1 MTKKRIKI
9 SSAKAKGR
17 NLQNYTAQKI
27 AEVTGLKVE
36 KDGDIEGRQMGSSGA
51 DVILRGKAKELFPF
65 DTECFSEDTL
75 VLTKEGYK
83 PIYKITVGEKVLSSK
98 GRFREVTNI
107 FSKQVDSFVMLKSN
121 ITSEPISVT
130 ENHPFETF
138 NKEFKNTL
146 SLDYTSSFFTGKN
159 EYNLA
164 ISKFL
169 LPKRI
174 FKAKILK
181 DHKHILCA
189 CGCGTIL
196 DRYGSRGRERRFK
209 VGHSGSM
216 STVILPKS
224 VDIDTDLMYL
234 FGWYIAE
241 GNATNDKVCWTLGL
255 HELNYATKLVEI
267 IHKKFGIKASLTQKK
282 STCLVIACSKLLSNF
297 FKQLFNTGSPNKK
310 MGKLI
315 FLKKELIS
323 SLLRY
328 YFCGDGCVRENFA
341 RCETVSRTLAYEIHF
356 SLLRLGILSKISI
369 ARKVS
374 KTSSNIR
381 KNNLYSVQIS
391 KSSLSRFKKLMNG
404 EDWRYT
410 KFELNFNDLN
420 QIYDFKNGRIYSKV
434 ENKIFNKKSI
444 KVYNLEIKED
454 ETYIIQGGIIVHNCK
469 ARAKIAIYDFIKQAI
484 SNCKSGRD
492 WLLILKKDRDIP
504 VVVMDA
510 EVFFKLYKKIIGK
523 AEILDLT
530 IRCGNDKCKYYD
542 PDEKNEH
549 CGGHGIRYDGHL
561 CSNFKKEIA

>member
-1 MTKKRIKI
+1 
-9 SSAKAKGR
+9 
-17 NLQNYTAQKI
+17 
-27 AEVTGLKVE
+27 
-36 KDGDIEGRQMGSSGA
+36 
-51 DVILRGKAKELFPF
+51 
-65 DTECFSEDTL
+65 
-75 VLTKEGYK
+75 
-83 PIYKITVGEKVLSSK
+83 
-98 GRFREVTNI
+98 
-107 FSKQVDSFVMLKSN
+107 
-121 ITSEPISVT
+121 
-130 ENHPFETF
+130 
-138 NKEFKNTL
+138 
-146 SLDYTSSFFTGKN
+146 
-159 EYNLA
+159 
-164 ISKFL
+164 
-169 LPKRI
+169 
-174 FKAKILK
+174 
-181 DHKHILCA
+181 
-189 CGCGTIL
+189 
-196 DRYGSRGRERRFK
+196 
-209 VGHSGSM
+209 
-216 STVILPKS
+216 
-224 VDIDTDLMYL
+224 MYL